1 MIRIL
6 IVDDEE
12 QMRRLLQQML
22 AANGYDC
29 VLADDAAAARRH
41 LGDKPFDLVISDLNM
56 PGESGL
62 DLLQHVRC
70 EHPRTATIM
79 ITGSHDPGIT
89 QKARQSGIYGCLRKP
104 FQFKELL
111 GSVSGALEARTDN
124 GRTRPGARAATAA
137 LRGAFCSVKSCAYRR
152 SVPKSTGSRWPFWG
166 TRLFG
171 SGSH

>member
-12 QMRRLLQQML
+12 AIRQLLRQML
-22 AANGYDC
+22 TTNGYDC

-41 LGDKPFDLVISDLNM
+41 LSDKRFDLVISDLNM

-62 DLLQHVRC
+62 DLLQHVMR
-70 EHPRTATIM
+70 EHPRATTMM
-79 ITGSHDPGIT
+79 ITGSHDPEAA
-89 QKARQSGIYGCLRKP
+89 QKALQLGVYGCLSKP

-111 GSVSGALEARTDN
+111 ACVAAALQAGSGN
-124 GRTRPGARAATAA
+124 GRTRVGARGATAA
-137 LRGAFCSVKSCAYRR
+137 LKGAFRNVMNCAYRR
-152 SVPKSTGSRWPFWG
+152 PAPKLADTHWPSWNTHF
-166 TRLFG
+166 FE